1 MRRQFIIDGNNF
13 DDLEGFYCE
22 IDKLLTNGLTWKTG
36 HNLNAFNDLLRGGFG
51 VQEYNEPILLVW
63 KNFKKSSADFG
74 HKGTARY
81 YEKMLT
87 ICHPTNISHVMNL
100 LENAKNQTG
109 KTLMDNVVE
118 IILDTNNSG
127 HDCELVTLD

>member
-13 DDLEGFYCE
+13 SDLEGFYCE
-22 IDKLLTNGLTWKTG
+22 MDKLLTNGLTWKTG

-51 VQEYNEPILLVW
+51 VHDYNEPILLIW
-63 KNFKKSSADFG
+63 KNFKKSSSDFG
-74 HKGTARY
+74 YKGTARY

-87 ICHPTNISHVMNL
+87 ACHPTNVSDVMNL

-118 IILDTNNSG
+118 IILDTNNTG